1 MPRNFGY
8 PISTG
13 KIDRR
18 TPDPGPKDGT
28 SSYFAE
34 KDESLHPK
42 SQKYRTALQPY
53 SAACSFSMH
62 AQLPANARCTLL
74 LLART
79 THNAS
84 SKRASHTSLGSLP
97 VHRPCCRARTTP
109 HHERCG
115 PPWRR
120 ARGGS
125 ALIEVRPPNSRVKI
139 RAGEGWPLPRRAGE
153 SVLVGGVYAAHARS
167 VGSTGRGTVAVGSPA
182 PLSPFPAPC
191 LAVAQPSEGHHAGRV
206 SQRAEQK

>member
-28 SSYFAE
+28 
-34 KDESLHPK
+34 LPK
-42 SQKYRTALQPY
+42 KMSRCIPKAKSTVRLYSRTAQLLDAC
-53 SAACSFSMH
+53 SAACE
-62 AQLPANARCTLL
+62 CTLL